1 LDFLLAVRMREPFK
15 TLLEKIK
22 GSGLPTLSV
31 DIPSGWDVN
40 KGDIHNTAFR
50 PQGVIS
56 YAWRATREGTTWEA
70 ASSLL
75 LLKGR

>member
-1 LDFLLAVRMREPFK
+1 MIDVQNSSSLAIPLPTCKIYGSDRFF
-15 TLLEKIK
+15 EKIK

-40 KGDIHNTAFR
+40 KGDIHNTAFL

-56 YAWRATREGTTWEA
+56 YA
-70 ASSLL
+70 
-75 LLKGR
+75 